1 MVVGDKGC
9 AVVDAP
15 SGGRVVAHNKGA
27 LCSAPYAKYFK
38 GAIAVAVVAALAC
51 GIYAY
56 VLSSG
61 CPAGSCGAKPTV
73 SVRASAK
80 QISNGGKTTRN
91 KRRSASSARQGRN
104 SSSPSSTPGG
114 NPNEIPT
121 SDSPTINKAEFN
133 LLGFPN
139 EIIDRF
145 FSFLGVKDRMR
156 ARLNKRL
163 ANVEADSKYYLKEAT
178 LLQMPTDNSVCFSI
192 NNHEYPFDLLSR
204 IAHNTSIGK
213 LKIFI
218 NESRGFHHIFFKKI
232 REMNNIRFLDMTILD
247 LENAR
252 GKAVDAFFLDVMTR
266 CKILQFDFFMNISA
280 EALYQAFQ
288 IMINGGRLRFMY
300 IKEFTMETIKAFFRL
315 TGIYYDNGRFVSK
328 GKIEVY
334 KEVLEVSEE
343 EGTILWNIYDDF
355 FEICFEEDPN
365 GEEFNYQLL
374 IRMFKNDEALT
385 KAKTTPRDG
394 MIRTKID
401 VYSE

>member
-121 SDSPTINKAEFN
+121 SDSPTINKAE
-133 LLGFPN
+133 
-139 EIIDRF
+139 
-145 FSFLGVKDRMR
+145 
-156 ARLNKRL
+156 
-163 ANVEADSKYYLKEAT
+163 
-178 LLQMPTDNSVCFSI
+178 MPTDNSVCFSI

-213 LKIFI
+213 LKIF
-218 NESRGFHHIFFKKI
+218 
-232 REMNNIRFLDMTILD
+232 D

-328 GKIEVY
+328 GKIE
-334 KEVLEVSEE
+334 
-343 EGTILWNIYDDF
+343 
-355 FEICFEEDPN
+355 
-365 GEEFNYQLL
+365 
-374 IRMFKNDEALT
+374 NDEALT

-401 VYSE
+401 VYSDNTLSVCLNSERTREKE

>member
-1 MVVGDKGC
+1 M
-9 AVVDAP
+9 
-15 SGGRVVAHNKGA
+15 HGA

-213 LKIFI
+213 LKIF
-218 NESRGFHHIFFKKI
+218 
-232 REMNNIRFLDMTILD
+232 D

-328 GKIEVY
+328 GKIE
-334 KEVLEVSEE
+334 
-343 EGTILWNIYDDF
+343 
-355 FEICFEEDPN
+355 
-365 GEEFNYQLL
+365 
-374 IRMFKNDEALT
+374 NDEALT